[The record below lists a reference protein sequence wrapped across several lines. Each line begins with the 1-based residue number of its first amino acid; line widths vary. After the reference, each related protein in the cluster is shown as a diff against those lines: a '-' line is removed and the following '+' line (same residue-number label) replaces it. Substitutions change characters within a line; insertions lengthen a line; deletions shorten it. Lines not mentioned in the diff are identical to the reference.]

1 MQAATVATFDHKSPD
16 QQESNVKKI
25 SCFLSHK
32 VQLFFF
38 QYGEQVDSDLL
49 IRTQMSILL

>member
-16 QQESNVKKI
+16 QQESNVKKYLAFYLTKF
-25 SCFLSHK
+25 S
-32 VQLFFF
+32 FFF
-38 QYGEQVDSDLL
+38 QHGEQVDSDLL

>member
-16 QQESNVKKI
+16 QQESNVKKR

-38 QYGEQVDSDLL
+38 QHGEQVDSDLL
-49 IRTQMSILL
+49 IRTQMSM